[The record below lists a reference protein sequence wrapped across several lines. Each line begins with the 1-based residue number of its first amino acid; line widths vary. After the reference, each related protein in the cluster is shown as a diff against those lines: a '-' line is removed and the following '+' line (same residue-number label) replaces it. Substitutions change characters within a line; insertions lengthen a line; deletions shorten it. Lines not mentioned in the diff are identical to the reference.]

1 MMGLDFTGKRTVLV
15 VDDTPDNL
23 FLMKSLLQN
32 IYKVKVASSGEQAL
46 HIAASDTPPDLILLD
61 VMMPEMDGYEVC
73 RRLKNDRLTLHI
85 PVIFLTAKSAVEDE
99 EQGLELGAVDYITK
113 PISPPIVLA
122 RVKAHLALKAM
133 DEFLRDQNHFLE
145 LEVAKRTQEV
155 TAIQDVTILALASLA
170 ETRDGDTGNHLRRTQ
185 FYVKALAEKLRDH
198 PRFGAFLSTANIE
211 KLFKSAP
218 LHDIGKVG
226 IPDHILLKP
235 GRLEAEE
242 FEIMMTHTKLGYIG
256 ILNAE
261 KALGTHVEFLS
272 IALSIALSHQEKWDG
287 SGYPQGLAGDDIPIA
302 ARLMAVADVYDALI
316 SRRVYKEAMPHA
328 LAVQTMH
335 MGRAHHFDPDV
346 LDAFEEIQE
355 EFRAIAERFADS
367 DSDLEYK
374 AAVPR
379 PFANHAAGVSVSA

>member
-1 MMGLDFTGKRTVLV
+1 MNGLDFSGKRTVLV

-23 FLMKSLLQN
+23 FLMKSLLQSL
-32 IYKVKVASSGEQAL
+32 YKVKVANSGEQAL
-46 HIAASDTPPDLILLD
+46 DIAASGTPPDLILLD

-73 RRLKNDRLTLHI
+73 RRLKSNSLTLHI

-133 DEFLRDQNHFLE
+133 DDFLRDQNHFLE

-170 ETRDGDTGNHLRRTQ
+170 ETRDVDTGNHLRRTQ
-185 FYVKALAEKLRDH
+185 FYVKALAEKLRTH
-198 PRFGAFLSTANIE
+198 PRFSAFLSTANIDR
-211 KLFKSAP
+211 LFKSAP

-226 IPDHILLKP
+226 IQDYILLKP
-235 GRLEAEE
+235 GRLEADE
-242 FEIMMTHTKLGYIG
+242 FEIMKTHTTLGYNA

-272 IALSIALSHQEKWDG
+272 IAMSIALSHQEKWDG

-316 SRRVYKEAMPHA
+316 SRRVYKDPMPHA
-328 LAVQTMH
+328 LAVQTMLA
-335 MGRAHHFDPDV
+335 GRASHFDAEV
-346 LDAFEEIQE
+346 LDAFVEIQD
-355 EFRAIAERFADS
+355 EFSAIADRFADT
-367 DSDLEYK
+367 DADLECK
-374 AAVPR
+374 AVLWTSVNA
-379 PFANHAAGVSVSA
+379 AAGVLVPA